1 MFEQIKGLKDDTR
14 AWVATGNLAVAAAIG
29 SVTYTHYS
37 LWFIKR
43 QTNFT
48 PDLMSGIIAA
58 FIVLPLIRGNFL
70 HSKRLDPPT
79 VLSLVL
85 LFYLI
90 SMFAKMG
97 F

>member
-1 MFEQIKGLKDDTR
+1 M
-14 AWVATGNLAVAAAIG
+14 
-29 SVTYTHYS
+29 
-37 LWFIKR
+37 
-43 QTNFT
+43 
-48 PDLMSGIIAA
+48 
-58 FIVLPLIRGNFL
+58 PLIRGNFL